1 MTSQKPPSFTCDR
14 ISEPAP
20 VVSTSSSG
28 RVPGTLAAIGATMPA
43 AVVMATVA
51 EPVAMR
57 IITATSQP
65 STSTDTCALVATS
78 TMAVE
83 IPESRRMRPKPPPAP
98 TTSVM
103 MAVGATHS
111 LVNFRMVSRLKPRAL
126 PKV

>member
-1 MTSQKPPSFTCDR
+1 M
-14 ISEPAP
+14 
-20 VVSTSSSG
+20 
-28 RVPGTLAAIGATMPA
+28 PGTLAAIGATMPA

-51 EPVAMR
+51 EPVAIR

-65 STSTDTCALVATS
+65 STSTDTWALVATS
-78 TMAVE
+78 TMDVE
-83 IPESRRMRPKPPPAP
+83 MPESRRMRPKPPPAP

-111 LVNFRMVSRLKPRAL
+111 LVNFRIVSRLKPRAL